1 MDFKDWFCPK
11 DRESFTID
19 AMITPSDAQFYLGRA
34 DIKNSIVRALARSFV
49 DPGVPK
55 MVLHGAYGSG
65 KTQTLYH
72 IAHLLENDPPKSLK
86 STPHTVLAIL
96 EMGSKSTHH
105 DWHLQLME
113 ALSKDVVTAWVDDAF
128 SKVKDW
134 DAFLKMTLGD
144 ANLVQAVMNLRG
156 GGDPPLIAWKWLAGQ
171 KLSNAELQ
179 RLNLTRNLGDTGSGD
194 MVNALA
200 AIGRLAT
207 ASKNEKLI
215 FLMDEAESFALI
227 RDNDAQAS
235 VHNYLRRLSEPQN
248 SSVGFIISTYAT
260 IADDMPVTI
269 LAPDVRSRIGPNNY
283 IEIPPLPG
291 VADVKVFLEEL
302 LRELVDQDAA
312 EKQIRAETLTS
323 TRDTYPF
330 DAEAF
335 DVLIDYAS
343 QDPYLSLP
351 RNIIHAVNECA
362 ISAWDIEKHVIDS
375 DIVQEIAPLVF
386 VQ

>member
-1 MDFKDWFCPK
+1 
-11 DRESFTID
+11 
-19 AMITPSDAQFYLGRA
+19 
-34 DIKNSIVRALARSFV
+34 
-49 DPGVPK
+49 
-55 MVLHGAYGSG
+55 
-65 KTQTLYH
+65 
-72 IAHLLENDPPKSLK
+72 
-86 STPHTVLAIL
+86 
-96 EMGSKSTHH
+96 
-105 DWHLQLME
+105 
-113 ALSKDVVTAWVDDAF
+113 
-128 SKVKDW
+128 
-134 DAFLKMTLGD
+134 
-144 ANLVQAVMNLRG
+144 
-156 GGDPPLIAWKWLAGQ
+156 
-171 KLSNAELQ
+171 
-179 RLNLTRNLGDTGSGD
+179 

-323 TRDTYPF
+323 TRDTYSR
-330 DAEAF
+330 D
-335 DVLIDYAS
+335 
-343 QDPYLSLP
+343 
-351 RNIIHAVNECA
+351 R
-362 ISAWDIEKHVIDS
+362 
-375 DIVQEIAPLVF
+375 
-386 VQ
+386 